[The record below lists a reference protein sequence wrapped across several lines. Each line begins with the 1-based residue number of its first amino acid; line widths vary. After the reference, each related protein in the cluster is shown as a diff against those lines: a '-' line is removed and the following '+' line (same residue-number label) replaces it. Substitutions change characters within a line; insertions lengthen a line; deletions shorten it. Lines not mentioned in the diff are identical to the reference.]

1 MKIYNVKIKTMA
13 DDRVIENGWVQIENG
28 KFAAVCEGR
37 PPGNGKPRYRRQR
50 RSAFTGLYR
59 RSYSSGYY

>member
-37 PPGNGKPRYRRQR
+37 PQETDGETAEALKEC
-50 RSAFTGLYR
+50 SDHCFTPP
-59 RSYSSGYY
+59 